1 MSKSPKAKRSAEVLA
16 FASKADRAA
25 RALAVAAAL
34 FGRVADDTEDAL
46 EIVAISVEGKI
57 PTRCH
62 FACETIIVRQVPC
75 ASA

>member
-1 MSKSPKAKRSAEVLA
+1 MSKSLKAKRSAEVLA
-16 FASKADRAA
+16 FASKADRVA
-25 RALAVAAAL
+25 RASAVAAAL
-34 FGRVADDTEDAL
+34 FGRVANDTEDAL

-62 FACETIIVRQVPC
+62 FAGETFITRHIPR